1 MQCPGSAADVYCA
14 AMLCSKG
21 VGHFGSSCQRN
32 MHRDLGLHLMHC
44 IAAHSEDNWQE
55 LGERVTLRAGFQ
67 AYEARQSPS
76 KVVRT
81 YRVQDLHGGVVRW
94 CINE

>member
-14 AMLCSKG
+14 AMLCSEG
-21 VGHFGSSCQRN
+21 VGHCGSSCQRN
-32 MHRDLGLHLMHC
+32 MHRDLGLRLMHC
-44 IAAHSEDNWQE
+44 IAVHSEDNWQE

-81 YRVQDLHGGVVRW
+81 YRVQDLHGEVVRW